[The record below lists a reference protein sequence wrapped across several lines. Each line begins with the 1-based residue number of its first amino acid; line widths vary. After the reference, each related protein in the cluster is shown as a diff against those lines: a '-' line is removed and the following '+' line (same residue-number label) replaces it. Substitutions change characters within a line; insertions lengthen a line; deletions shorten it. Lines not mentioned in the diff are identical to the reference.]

1 MEMTMPNSHHQAVPA
16 MCYTRTIDRKPYV
29 VRVFFRNEEAET
41 MQQKIERLLRHDFVK
56 QSSKASRA

>member
-1 MEMTMPNSHHQAVPA
+1 METTMTNSQHQAVPA

-41 MQQKIERLLRHDFVK
+41 MQQKIERMLRYDMK
-56 QSSKASRA
+56 NMPATAAT

>member
-1 MEMTMPNSHHQAVPA
+1 MEITMTNSQHQAVPT

-41 MQQKIERLLRHDFVK
+41 MQQKIERLLRYELMNPSCK
-56 QSSKASRA
+56 ESRA

>member
-1 MEMTMPNSHHQAVPA
+1 MEITMTNSQHQAVPA